1 MSEVLLDQAPP
12 STRVAEAIERD
23 RVQVMRGLAC
33 LLLVLF
39 HVIGGNAHDG
49 LRVSDDGWI
58 RKGLDLLL
66 YIRMPIFG
74 FLSGYVYALRPTER
88 GRLLPFLKGKARRL
102 LLPLATASTLF
113 FLTWNALDGALVR
126 RLPDIWRIY
135 VFSYEI
141 FWFLQAIALIF
152 VGIAVLEGLGLLR
165 RPAGVVV
172 AAVVAYLL
180 ATQFETVT
188 FLSIGGALYLAPYF
202 LLGLAARRFK
212 PMEAAGFPRA
222 VVVIQICAFA
232 LHAWKVLTLPHAES
246 VGRVHLL
253 SPLVGGGASLLLLRY
268 LPSDGPGSGWLARI
282 GDSSFAIFL
291 FHIFFAAGS
300 RLVLT
305 KLGVT
310 DLAILVAVGM
320 ALAIAGPMALE
331 ALLKRHA
338 VTRRVFLGLNL
349 SGASELGDDSGP

>member
-1 MSEVLLDQAPP
+1 MSEVALDQAPLA
-12 STRVAEAIERD
+12 TRAVATAERD
-23 RVQVMRGLAC
+23 RIQVMRGLAC

-49 LRVSDDGWI
+49 LRVPDDGWI

-88 GRLLPFLKGKARRL
+88 GRLLPFLRGKARRL

-126 RLPDIWRIY
+126 RLPEIWRIY

-141 FWFLQAIALIF
+141 FWFLQAMALIF

-165 RPAGVVV
+165 RPVGVVV
-172 AAVVAYLL
+172 AAVTAYLL
-180 ATQFETVT
+180 ATQFEAVT

-212 PMEAAGFPRA
+212 PMDVRGVPWVVAA
-222 VVVIQICAFA
+222 ILICAFA
-232 LHAWKVLTLPHAES
+232 LHAWKVLTLPHAQS

-268 LPSDGPGSGWLARI
+268 IPNDWPSSGWLARI

-300 RLVLT
+300 RLALT
-305 KLGVT
+305 RLGVT
-310 DLAILVAVGM
+310 DLAALVVVGM

-338 VTRRVFLGLNL
+338 VTRRVFLGLN
-349 SGASELGDDSGP
+349 